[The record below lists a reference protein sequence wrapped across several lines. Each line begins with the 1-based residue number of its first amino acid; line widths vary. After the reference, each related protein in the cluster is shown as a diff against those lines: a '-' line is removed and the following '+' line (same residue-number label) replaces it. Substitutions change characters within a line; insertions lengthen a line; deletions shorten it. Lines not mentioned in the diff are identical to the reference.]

1 MKPKRVG
8 SMPDKKELQKA
19 FVIELTNNAKSFDE
33 KVTAARMIV
42 KKNKKRVTNF
52 IKTSLKKQ

>member
-1 MKPKRVG
+1 
-8 SMPDKKELQKA
+8 MPDKKELQKA